1 MSSGE
6 AQKLINE
13 VLGVEKEWVQAHL
26 DMDVETLERI
36 MAPDYTNIS
45 PDGRVIGRDDDL
57 ASYRSGGRKWEYAN
71 SDQYQVR
78 VYGNTA
84 VLIGRWRAKG
94 VYKGERFDY
103 SARFSSVYVKQ
114 DRRWRM
120 VASQSTPLKGKRV
133 LTF

>member
-1 MSSGE
+1 MSSDE

-26 DMDVETLERI
+26 DMDIEALERI
-36 MAPDYTNIS
+36 MAQDYTNIS
-45 PDGRVIGRDDDL
+45 PDGRVIGRDEDL
-57 ASYRSGGRKWEYAN
+57 ASYKSGERKWEYAE

-94 VYKGERFDY
+94 VNNGESFDY
-103 SARFSSVYVKQ
+103 SARFTSVYVKQ
-114 DRRWRM
+114 DNRWRM
-120 VASQSTPLKGKRV
+120 AASQSTPILEN
-133 LTF
+133 